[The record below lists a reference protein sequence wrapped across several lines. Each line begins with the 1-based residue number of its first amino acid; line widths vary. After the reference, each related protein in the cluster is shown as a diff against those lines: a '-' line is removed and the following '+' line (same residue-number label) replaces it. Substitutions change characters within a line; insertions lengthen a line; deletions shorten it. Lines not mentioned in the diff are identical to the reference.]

1 MMRDNVIP
9 LTEIDSLSK
18 EIECLMCLNLVNDSR
33 MCIHCSAIVCVQCI
47 ENWLKIQKSC
57 PKCSHTVE
65 QKDFVKCRLA
75 NKLVDFIEISKD
87 NCSKVAS
94 SQTVS
99 TNDDYKEIMTLN
111 YKLLDFIRKRCK
123 SYEENLATI
132 ELTIRMLT
140 NNSNENLKVTD
151 VLLKNPEDSFDAYQK
166 KKQVYTDAIRTD
178 QLLINDMEHRLNES
192 KTLSKQEEILQI
204 LQKHIPSKIPLKDN

>member
-1 MMRDNVIP
+1 MI
-9 LTEIDSLSK
+9 L
-18 EIECLMCLNLVNDSR
+18 
-33 MCIHCSAIVCVQCI
+33 
-47 ENWLKIQKSC
+47 NWLKIQKSC